1 MDKLRTGVDIVNNM
15 RIKSI
20 MDRYEDRFLN
30 KLFTPKEIEYILYR
44 NKDFKTI
51 SGMFAAKEAISKIIG
66 TGIGKLS
73 WKDIEI
79 LRDISGRP
87 YVNIS
92 ENLRLLMEDLNLK
105 EIDLS
110 ISHEEEFSIAFAIGY

>member
-1 MDKLRTGVDIVNNM
+1 MRTGVDIVNNM

-20 MDRYEDRFLN
+20 MDRYEDKFLK

-44 NKDFKTI
+44 KKDYKTI

-79 LRDISGRP
+79 LRDEAGRP

-92 ENLRLLMEDLNLK
+92 QNLGLLMEGLNLK
-105 EIDLS
+105 VIDLS
-110 ISHEEEFSIAFAIGY
+110 ISHEEDFSIAFAIGY